1 MSPAGDDGR
10 ADDASGTRPGAAPAD
25 AVLTGRG
32 SWIAALRQA
41 LCAPARGA
49 SAGNTPADGTLTD
62 GTPAERRLLLW
73 SPDFAE
79 WPLDEAAVLDALA
92 HRLRAPGQQ
101 LVFIARDVEALA
113 RRHPRLTRW
122 RRDWSHRIEAWT
134 PTAPIEAEPA
144 GLLLSGLQAVQLLDA
159 VHWRTR
165 LVSHAPLVRAWWEQ
179 CDASLQRCAP
189 AWPVTTL
196 GL

>member
-1 MSPAGDDGR
+1 MSPASDDAR
-10 ADDASGTRPGAAPAD
+10 VDDASGTRPEALPAD
-25 AVLTGRG
+25 AVLTGREA
-32 SWIAALRQA
+32 WVAALRQA
-41 LCAPARGA
+41 LCAPAG
-49 SAGNTPADGTLTD
+49 STPGD
-62 GTPAERRLLLW
+62 RRLLLW

-79 WPLDEAAVLDALA
+79 WPLDEAPVLDALA

-101 LVFIARDVEALA
+101 LVFIAHDVEALS
-113 RRHPRLTRW
+113 RHHPRLTRW

-134 PTAPIEAEPA
+134 PTAPIDAEPA
-144 GLLLSGLQAVQLLDA
+144 GLLLSGVQAVQLLDA

-165 LVSHAPLVRAWWEQ
+165 LVSHAPLLRAWWAQ

-189 AWPVTTL
+189 AWPATTL